1 MQQINCTKLIIT
13 KKSDLGIEQFS
24 IDKIQ
29 GSSVRKGKLT
39 NVIVILKVERKITIN
54 CQTTTGDKEIEP

>member
-13 KKSDLGIEQFS
+13 EKSDLSVKQFS
-24 IDKIQ
+24 IDKVK
-29 GSSVRKGKLT
+29 STTVRKRKLT

-54 CQTTTGDKEIEP
+54 R